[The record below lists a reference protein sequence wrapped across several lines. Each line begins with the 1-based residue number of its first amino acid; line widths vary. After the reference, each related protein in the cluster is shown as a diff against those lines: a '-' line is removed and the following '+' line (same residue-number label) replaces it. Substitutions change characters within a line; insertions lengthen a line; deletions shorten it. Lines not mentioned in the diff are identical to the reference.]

1 MSKDKPSSKE
11 TENKSKKLEQ
21 EIALIQSNRQDN
33 STDHFFQAVLD
44 LFSDAF
50 VFLEG
55 DGTIISA
62 NAIYESITGYR
73 KQELIGKKA
82 STFIHADCRE
92 DLIKYYKQ
100 LEKTG
105 SARVETKNLHKDGR
119 SIWVEVNSVLMTMQQ
134 RTIVFSTVRDISA
147 RKLAEAESAEQNDF
161 LKKLTNSMPGILY
174 VFDRKYNIIHWNKN
188 FEQATGFS
196 GEELKSKHV
205 IDFFLDEDLETVKEG
220 IAEAFRTNLA
230 TREASLTSKDGNSTH
245 YFLTGTKVTLK
256 NMDCIIGLGID
267 LADRIKLEAQLRQS
281 QKMEVV
287 GQLAGGVAHDFNN
300 MLNVILGYAE
310 IVMLDMSFENPL
322 YSKME
327 QIKKAAKRSANI
339 TKQLLG
345 FSRKQVID
353 PKPVDINNLV
363 VDIEKMISRL
373 IGEDIDLIL
382 DLQKK
387 IWTVK
392 LDSSQ
397 IDQLVINLAL
407 NARDAMPN
415 GGKVIIG
422 TQNVTFN
429 DDYCSEHAGFIPGEF
444 VMTSVS
450 DNGTG
455 MNKKT
460 QEHIFE
466 PFYTTK
472 ELGKGTGMGL
482 ATVYGITKQNN
493 GFINVYSE
501 PGKGTTFKLY
511 LPRWI
516 EDQVKSV
523 ETTGIR
529 YTTKPATILLV
540 EDDEILLEVA
550 EIFLKTG
557 GHEVISFSSPNDAL
571 EYCEKENSEIHILLT
586 DVVMPEMNG
595 KILSEKIK
603 KIRSDIKVIF
613 MSGYTANMIAHHGIL
628 DKNINFINKP
638 FSMNELL
645 GKIQEAI
652 EL

>member
-1 MSKDKPSSKE
+1 MQKQKASYEELEKRINELE
-11 TENKSKKLEQ
+11 T
-21 EIALIQSNRQDN
+21 EIALIQGDGRNN
-33 STDHFFQAVLD
+33 GVDHFYQAFLD
-44 LFSDAF
+44 LASDAF

-55 DGTIISA
+55 DGTIFSA
-62 NAIYESITGYR
+62 NAVYESITGYR

-92 DLIKYYKQ
+92 ALIEYYTQ

-105 SARVETKNLHKDGR
+105 SAGVETKNIHKDGR

-256 NMDCIIGLGID
+256 NKDFIIGLGID
-267 LADRIKLEAQLRQS
+267 LADRKKLEAQLRQS
-281 QKMEVV
+281 QKMEAV

-310 IVMLDMSFENPL
+310 IVMLDMSFEDPL

-422 TQNVTFN
+422 THNVTFN

-472 ELGKGTGMGL
+472 KSGKGTGMGL
-482 ATVYGITKQNN
+482 ATVYGIIKQNN

-501 PGKGTTFKLY
+501 PGQGTTFKLY
-511 LPRWI
+511 LPRWTK
-516 EDQVKSV
+516 DQVKSV
-523 ETTGIR
+523 EITGIR

-540 EDDEILLEVA
+540 EDDEMLLKVTKT
-550 EIFLKTG
+550 FLNMG

-571 EYCEKENSEIHILLT
+571 EYCEKENHEIHILLT

-603 KIRSDIKVIF
+603 KIITDIKVIF
-613 MSGYTANMIAHHGIL
+613 MSGYTANVIAHHGIL
-628 DKNINFINKP
+628 DRNIDFINKP
-638 FSMNELL
+638 FAMEELL
-645 GKIQEAI
+645 GRVQETI
-652 EL
+652 K